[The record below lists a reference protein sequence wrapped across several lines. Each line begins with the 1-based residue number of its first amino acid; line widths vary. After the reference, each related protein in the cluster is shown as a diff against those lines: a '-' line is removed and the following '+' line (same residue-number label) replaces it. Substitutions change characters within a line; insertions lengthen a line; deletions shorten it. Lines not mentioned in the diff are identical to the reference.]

1 MKHLSEVQGRALS
14 GVDWE
19 EKQSDTLP
27 EWGIR
32 PTYSP
37 QYFRVP
43 FLKPFLRKLV
53 IYLVLKPSLC
63 SYFNEKAASAWCNR
77 VRAAAARC
85 LPGLPPSAPLGS
97 DGGRLGALWCRG
109 GGGRLCGGACLCQWG
124 RGGTAGGGRCFCSQR
139 WCLTVNAVLL
149 RAETWF
155 VRP

>member
-1 MKHLSEVQGRALS
+1 MQGRALS

-27 EWGIR
+27 EWGIP

-37 QYFRVP
+37 QYFRVL